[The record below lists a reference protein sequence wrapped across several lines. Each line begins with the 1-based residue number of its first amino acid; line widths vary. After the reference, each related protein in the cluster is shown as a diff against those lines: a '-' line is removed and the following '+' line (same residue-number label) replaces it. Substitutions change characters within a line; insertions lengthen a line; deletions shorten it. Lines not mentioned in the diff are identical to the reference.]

1 MTKLTGAHEEERPQ
15 QKKSCIIHP
24 ALTKSKNLVLNEVH
38 LECSAKRGISA
49 VEAIE
54 WVFGARLKACPWDS
68 PSIESQQTNP
78 YRAYFIGLNLKGDQ
92 PNP

>member
-38 LECSAKRGISA
+38 LECSAKRGISE

-54 WVFGARLKACPWDS
+54 
-68 PSIESQQTNP
+68 
-78 YRAYFIGLNLKGDQ
+78 
-92 PNP
+92 